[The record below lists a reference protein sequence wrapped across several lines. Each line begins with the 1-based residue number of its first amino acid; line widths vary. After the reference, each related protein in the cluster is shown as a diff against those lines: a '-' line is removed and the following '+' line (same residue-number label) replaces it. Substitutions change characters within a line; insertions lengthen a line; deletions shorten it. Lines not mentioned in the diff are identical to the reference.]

1 MITTMMG
8 LIIVIIIL
16 VFKMTKMYTHNM
28 ILMSRYKGQ
37 LHGGKRQKI
46 WPMPSPPLFG
56 QCPKENIL
64 FYRRCSLKGK
74 DCFDSEWLF
83 MCKKTIF
90 LRLNFLHQLPFIWF
104 LSSSSTLQSWG
115 SVWLDLCWLEPTWSL
130 ASPRYCSAALTP
142 GKKYTVWKG
151 FNITR

>member
-1 MITTMMG
+1 MI
-8 LIIVIIIL
+8 LL
-16 VFKMTKMYTHNM
+16 LKMTKKFTHNM
-28 ILMSRYKGQ
+28 IFMSRYKGQ

-83 MCKKTIF
+83 MCKKTFFKIEF
-90 LRLNFLHQLPFIWF
+90 
-104 LSSSSTLQSWG
+104 SSSTAFYMIPFLLFHSSILRLRLVGPVLAGADVVTGFTAILFGSIDSWKKVHCLKRLQYHKIRK
-115 SVWLDLCWLEPTWSL
+115 EPINANQS
-130 ASPRYCSAALTP
+130 
-142 GKKYTVWKG
+142 
-151 FNITR
+151 